1 MALTASEKL
10 KERIA
15 ELEKIRRLQRVE
27 ISTAMQG
34 MVESVKPKNLLR
46 AGLQSINETPGLRQ
60 NLINAV
66 ISLTTGWVASKLA
79 IPKSANSM
87 VKRTVGAAVQ
97 YGVTHLLA
105 TQGDALGNVVENFV
119 SNLKRHKA

>member
-1 MALTASEKL
+1 MSSSAKL

-15 ELEKIRRLQRVE
+15 ELEKKRRLQRVE
-27 ISTAMQG
+27 ISTAFKDI
-34 MVESVKPKNLLR
+34 VETVKPKNLIR
-46 AGLQSINETPGLRQ
+46 AGLQSINDTPGLRQ

-79 IPKSANSM
+79 IPKAANSM

-119 SNLKRHKA
+119 SNFKKRKA

>member
-1 MALTASEKL
+1 MSSSAKL

-15 ELEKIRRLQRVE
+15 ELEKNRRLQRVE
-27 ISTAMQG
+27 ISTAFQDI
-34 MVESVKPKNLLR
+34 VETVKPKNLIR
-46 AGLQSINETPGLRQ
+46 AGLQSINDTPGLRQ

-79 IPKSANSM
+79 IPKAANSM

-119 SNLKRHKA
+119 SNFKKRKA

>member
-1 MALTASEKL
+1 MSSSAKL

-15 ELEKIRRLQRVE
+15 ELEKKRRLQRVE
-27 ISTAMQG
+27 ISTAFQDI
-34 MVESVKPKNLLR
+34 VETVKPKNLIR
-46 AGLQSINETPGLRQ
+46 AGLQSINDTPGLRQ

-79 IPKSANSM
+79 IPKAANSM

-119 SNLKRHKA
+119 SNFKKRKA